1 MHCRPEAA
9 DAFYVKVHFT
19 NPMGL
24 SWVPRAQIQHQQSTK
39 PKCAAIE
46 FRSLGN
52 AFLQRWQWQKY
63 TTCNLQRLNF
73 TPLVKCIM
81 VLFRTREVLGTKLRS
96 SWEGTEQNWVIIWSN
111 WYRVHLSSPKS
122 TRTNPSQPKSTQ
134 VNLSQPKSTQVN
146 PSQPESSRVNPSQP

>member
-24 SWVPRAQIQHQQSTK
+24 SWVPRAQIQHQQQSTK

-81 VLFRTREVLGTKLRS
+81 VFFRTWEVLGTKLRKIR
-96 SWEGTEQNWVIIWSN
+96 EGAEIKLRRNWAK
-111 WYRVHLSSPKS
+111 LSHYMKQLIQSP
-122 TRTNPSQPKSTQ
+122 PEFTQ
-134 VNLSQPKSTQVN
+134 VHPSPPKSTQVN
-146 PSQPESSRVNPSQP
+146 PSQPESTLVNPSPP